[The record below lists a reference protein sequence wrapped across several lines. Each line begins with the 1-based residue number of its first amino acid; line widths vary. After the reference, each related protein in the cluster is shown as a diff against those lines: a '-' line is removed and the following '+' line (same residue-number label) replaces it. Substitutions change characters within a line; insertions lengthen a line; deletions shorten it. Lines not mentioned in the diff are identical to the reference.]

1 MYIYIYTQWNLFK
14 TEPWINWK
22 FCINQPLN
30 KVPIYEIFVHVTC
43 INKTPVYSKH
53 KVGHKEA
60 PFRQVLLYLIIS
72 VGNMSG
78 DRQQAFWN
86 PQDFT
91 LMILQACAKYGI
103 APDVDWD
110 MEMTPVDF
118 AAEFVVRCS
127 YNLSSILGKTYHII
141 NDKPLHSR

>member
-1 MYIYIYTQWNLFK
+1 MNHRNILVRHSKQEYCVPVNLN
-14 TEPWINWK
+14 TEHHPNT
-22 FCINQPLN
+22 
-30 KVPIYEIFVHVTC
+30 KVC
-43 INKTPVYSKH
+43 
-53 KVGHKEA
+53 HKEA
-60 PFRQVLLYLIIS
+60 PFRHVLLYLIIS